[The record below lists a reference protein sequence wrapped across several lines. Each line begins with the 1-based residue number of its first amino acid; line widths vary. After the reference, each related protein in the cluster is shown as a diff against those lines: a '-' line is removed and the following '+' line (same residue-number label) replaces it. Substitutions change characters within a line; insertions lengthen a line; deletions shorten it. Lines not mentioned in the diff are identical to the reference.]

1 MRCVYRVLP
10 QQTKVDNDYDY
21 VVVGSGPGGAPV
33 AARLALA
40 GHKVLVIEAGG
51 DNGDDLEQV
60 VPALHLLAT
69 EHEPMRWDFY
79 VNHYPTL
86 EDQRKDSKMT
96 WKTADGELYVGTDPP
111 ADAEPL
117 GVLYPRTGTLGG
129 CAAHNAMVT
138 VYPHESDWENLV
150 QVTGDDSWSA
160 DKMRDHFRELEKC
173 RYLPSNLLEHGTKG
187 WFETTLTDVT
197 LLLEDAKLLSVVL
210 SAATALGKTPI
221 GKVVRTV
228 TDLLKLLVR
237 DLNNNN
243 PGRDTSEDLFQIPLA
258 VRKDGTR
265 STPRSFLLEVA
276 NAVND
281 DGSPKYKLDIQ
292 LHTLVTKVRF
302 DTSGETPRAT
312 GVDFLQGQSLYGAD
326 PRSGKAGEGAPGSV
340 DALKEV
346 IISGGTFNSPQLLM
360 LSGIGPKAALEKV
373 GIPVLVD
380 SPGVGTNMQDH
391 YETATVSRTPIPFS
405 LLEDCTFLKTPDD
418 GCLERWK
425 NRPILKGT
433 YGTNGIPIA
442 ILKRSSVL
450 SDSDPTDLVIS
461 GSPANFR
468 GYYPGYSNDS
478 IAVPNFWTWII
489 LKGHPLNKAGT
500 VELRSADPRDTPIIN
515 FNYYDTGDT
524 DNGIADKDMQAM
536 YEGMQFSRSILDNIV
551 PLDGSFD
558 EVWPGP
564 EVSDE
569 KSIKEFL
576 RKEAWGHHAS
586 CTCPIGSDDDPNAV
600 LDSKMRVRGVNGLRV
615 VDASVFPI
623 IPGTYTAL
631 STYLVSEKAASDI
644 LSE

>member
-1 MRCVYRVLP
+1 MLVL
-10 QQTKVDNDYDY
+10 
-21 VVVGSGPGGAPV
+21 
-33 AARLALA
+33 
-40 GHKVLVIEAGG
+40 EAGG

-79 VNHYPTL
+79 VNHYPSL

-96 WKTADGELYVGTDPP
+96 WRTADGELYVGTDPP
-111 ADAEPL
+111 SDAEPL
-117 GVLYPRTGTLGG
+117 GVLYPRSGTLGG

-150 QVTGDDSWSA
+150 QVTGDESWSTG
-160 DKMRDHFRELEKC
+160 KMRDHFRELEKC
-173 RYLPSNLLEHGTKG
+173 RYLPADFAGHGTDG

-197 LLLEDAKLLSVVL
+197 LLLEDPKLLSVVIA
-210 SAATALGKTPI
+210 AATSLGKTVV

-237 DLNNNN
+237 DLNNDM
-243 PGRDTSEDLFQIPLA
+243 GSRETSEDLFQIPLA
-258 VRKDGTR
+258 VGRDSTR

-281 DGSPKYKLDIQ
+281 DGSSKYKLDIQ
-292 LHTLVTKVRF
+292 LHTLVTNIRF
-302 DTSGETPRAT
+302 DTSGVTPKAT

-326 PRSGKAGEGAPGSV
+326 PRSGNAGEGTPGSV
-340 DALKEV
+340 NALKEV

-360 LSGIGPKAALEKV
+360 LSGVGPKEVLDKV
-373 GIPVLVD
+373 GVPVLVD

-391 YETATVSRTPIPFS
+391 YETATVSHTPTPLR
-405 LLEDCTFLKTPDD
+405 LLEDCTFLETPDD

-425 NRPILKGT
+425 NQEILKGT

-478 IAVPNFWTWII
+478 IAEPNYWTWII
-489 LKGHPLNKAGT
+489 LKGHPENKAGT
-500 VELRSADPRDTPIIN
+500 VTLRSSDPRDTPVIN

-536 YEGMQFSRSILDNIV
+536 YEGMQFSRGILDNIV
-551 PLDGSFD
+551 PLDGSFE

-569 KSIKEFL
+569 QSIKEFL

-600 LDSKMRVRGVNGLRV
+600 LDSKMRVRGVHGLRV

-644 LSE
+644 LSG